1 MTSRITVSRQVPT
14 TFDVHLA
21 VQRTAPYLRRTPLL
35 RTRLRGRPLL
45 LKLEHLQLT
54 GAFKLRGALNA
65 LLTGDRGERVVTASG
80 GNHGL
85 GVATAAHLL
94 GGTATVYVP
103 ETVPAVKERRLRDAG
118 ADVVRAGTEYAA
130 AEAAARAYAD
140 TEGLRYIHAYNDP
153 DVVAGQGTLGH
164 EIAADAPDC
173 DAVAVA
179 VGGGG
184 LAAGVSLG
192 IGDERLTVAVEPRG
206 CASLHAAFA
215 AGEPVDTP
223 VDSVAASALGASRV
237 GDIPFAVLRDRN
249 VTSTLVSDP
258 EILAARDLLWEEF
271 RIAVEPAAA
280 TPMAAWLAGH
290 VPGELPCV
298 VICGANADWRPLD

>member
-103 ETVPAVKERRLRDAG
+103 ETVPAVKEQRLRDAG

-140 TEGLRYIHAYNDP
+140 A
-153 DVVAGQGTLGH
+153 
-164 EIAADAPDC
+164 
-173 DAVAVA
+173 
-179 VGGGG
+179 G
-184 LAAGVSLG
+184 LA
-192 IGDERLTVAVEPRG
+192 
-206 CASLHAAFA
+206 
-215 AGEPVDTP
+215 
-223 VDSVAASALGASRV
+223 
-237 GDIPFAVLRDRN
+237 
-249 VTSTLVSDP
+249 TSTPTTTRTWSQ
-258 EILAARDLLWEEF
+258 AKARS
-271 RIAVEPAAA
+271 A
-280 TPMAAWLAGH
+280 TRSSPTHPTAMQSPW
-290 VPGELPCV
+290 P
-298 VICGANADWRPLD
+298 